1 MYIPGSM
8 RSLHFAKRGSVKE
21 RKYGWKAERCV
32 FKKIN

>member
-21 RKYGWKAERCV
+21 RKYGWKSDRCA
-32 FKKIN
+32 FNKFN